1 VGALTVLPMVSVLRE
16 SSNATAILSGI
27 PATLV
32 ASGTTA
38 SASLGVAVPLGRF
51 ITVTPEVGGAAGSVG
66 QTVSA
71 RFPRRTRSQSFS
83 DPIRGGWVTVEVS
96 IAR

>member
-1 VGALTVLPMVSVLRE
+1 MGALTLLPTVSVLRE
-16 SSNATAILSGI
+16 SSSARATISGI
-27 PATLV
+27 PATLE
-32 ASGTTA
+32 ASGTTT
-38 SASLGVAVPLGRF
+38 SASLAVSVPVGSHL
-51 ITVTPEVGGAAGSVG
+51 TLTPEVGGATGSVG

-83 DPIRGGWVTVEVS
+83 DAIRGGWVTLEVS

>member
-1 VGALTVLPMVSVLRE
+1 VSVLRE
-16 SSNATAILSGI
+16 SSNAQARLSGI

-38 SASLGVAVPLGRF
+38 SASLGLAIPLGRYM
-51 ITVTPEVGGAAGSVG
+51 TLTPEAGGAFGSVG

-83 DPIRGGWVTVEVS
+83 DPIRGGWVTLEVS